1 MEHKKTL
8 KQNQLVSIISPVY
21 NAHMYLEQCI
31 RNVIEQTYPYIEH
44 IIIDGGS
51 TDGTLEIIEKYQKK
65 YRGRIRPI
73 SEPDRGA
80 GDAWN
85 KGWKIAKGDI
95 IGWIGADDIY
105 MPDAVETI
113 VSFFNE
119 NPDAYFVYGECE
131 YIDGEGNITG
141 KAKTREFN
149 LHYALNNDNPIP
161 TMSAF
166 YKKEV
171 IRKIGWMDTTINACD
186 YDYWIRVAK
195 QFPMHHIKKVL
206 SRFRIHD
213 GSVGGKLKTFKIYA
227 RERYI
232 INRRHGGSLVSYH
245 VLGYILTHYLPT
257 FMVNTLIRSLW
268 EFKKGRLFKRKSL

>member
-1 MEHKKTL
+1 MEPKKL
-8 KQNQLVSIISPVY
+8 IKKNLMVSVISPVF
-21 NAHMYLEQCI
+21 NSDRYLEQCI
-31 RNVIEQTYPYIEH
+31 INILDQTYTHIEH

-51 TDGTLEIIEKYQKK
+51 TDETIEILERYQKK
-65 YRGRIRPI
+65 YPERIRFI
-73 SEPDRGA
+73 SEPDSGA
-80 GDAWN
+80 PDAWN
-85 KGWKIAKGDI
+85 KGWRMAKGDI

-105 MPDAVETI
+105 MPDTIET
-113 VSFFNE
+113 VVRFFNE

-131 YIDGEGNITG
+131 YIDAAGNVTG
-141 KAKTREFN
+141 KAKTRDFS
-149 LHYALNNDNPIP
+149 LKYALNNDNPVP

-166 YKKEV
+166 YRREV
-171 IRKIGWMDTTINACD
+171 IEKVGWMDTTINACD

-206 SRFRIHD
+206 SRFRIHE

-232 INRRHGGSLVSYH
+232 INRRHGGSLFSYH

-257 FMVNTLIRSLW
+257 FIVNTLIRSLW
-268 EFKKGRLFKRKSL
+268 EFKKGRLFKRKSS